1 MQTKERHNEDK
12 SMKLKAENRENQ
24 WKKVCSLKRLIK
36 LINYSN
42 TVKGKREHKSLISGM
57 KQAISL

>member
-24 WKKVCSLKRLIK
+24 WKKCVLWKDNK
-36 LINYSN
+36 
-42 TVKGKREHKSLISGM
+42 TDKF
-57 KQAISL
+57 

>member
-36 LINYSN
+36 LINSSN
-42 TVKGKREHKSLISGM
+42 TVKGKTRT
-57 KQAISL
+57 